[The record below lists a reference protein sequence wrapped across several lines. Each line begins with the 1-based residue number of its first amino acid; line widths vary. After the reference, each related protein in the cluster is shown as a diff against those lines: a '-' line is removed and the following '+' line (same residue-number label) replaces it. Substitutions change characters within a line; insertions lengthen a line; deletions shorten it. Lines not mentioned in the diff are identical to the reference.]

1 MIRGMLLES
10 CRPDWDFATRLCSD
24 LQSKLDEDTLL
35 LLEQSMVRHWLEAML
50 EYEMWFVRAC
60 TDYSMTASDLLDPPT
75 FVFRPDRKDQLHKFF
90 KYGWMFRSYDL
101 IRQREAPLPLLEF
114 VVRSSVDVVQC
125 ALG

>member
-1 MIRGMLLES
+1 MIRGMLLGS

-60 TDYSMTASDLLDPPT
+60 TDYSITASDLLDPPFS
-75 FVFRPDRKDQLHKFF
+75 FV
-90 KYGWMFRSYDL
+90 L
-101 IRQREAPLPLLEF
+101 IVKTNRI
-114 VVRSSVDVVQC
+114 SSSSTVGC
-125 ALG
+125 LGLMTL

>member
-1 MIRGMLLES
+1 
-10 CRPDWDFATRLCSD
+10 
-24 LQSKLDEDTLL
+24 
-35 LLEQSMVRHWLEAML
+35 MVRHWLEAML

-60 TDYSMTASDLLDPPT
+60 TDYSITASDLLDPPFS
-75 FVFRPDRKDQLHKFF
+75 FVLIGKTHCIKFF

-125 ALG
+125 TLG